1 MNWEDWNRK
10 EKNELGNWNRKEKNE
25 LGRLESQRKE

>member
-10 EKNELGNWNRKEKNE
+10 EKNEDWNRKEKNE